1 MVFRPPWAWEVR
13 VGSPD
18 PLAHSW
24 GEAAE
29 TAASWGGV
37 AQIWKEIAPPIVYG
51 VCGSDGPSNGYL
63 RHDG

>member
-13 VGSPD
+13 VGSLD

-29 TAASWGGV
+29 TATCWGGV
-37 AQIWKEIAPPIVYG
+37 AQIWKEIAPPLSMVYVG
-51 VCGSDGPSNGYL
+51 VMDRPM
-63 RHDG
+63 DI